1 MKKAPNFK
9 HLPVDK
15 FTEAIIFA
23 GSEAYAHAKGWEE
36 GMGRQVACDSTPPV
50 YLGTKQL

>member
-9 HLPVDK
+9 HLPADK

-23 GSEAYAHAKGWEE
+23 GSEAYSHAKGWEE
-36 GMGRQVACDSTPPV
+36 GMGTGTDWHDKRQ
-50 YLGTKQL
+50 